1 MIRINII
8 DKDGNIYIFDT
19 VNKTLGKLT
28 EIPGFLKLDNDDYI
42 TMRRA
47 LKQQQ
52 FNERKLLL
60 SLYSYQLEQNFEVIN
75 DFIISNWDDLVE
87 IARSKE
93 IPVYKDELSFE
104 EEENFSFEY
113 TDDEPVYGAGKM
125 SIGINSNTGVH
136 GVQFGEHDIWT
147 SKFGIE
153 SMDETFVLAILICLQ
168 QMLK

>member
-1 MIRINII
+1 MIRLNIK

-19 VNKTLGKLT
+19 GNESLGKLT
-28 EIPGFLKLDNDDYI
+28 EIPGFLKLNNDEYI
-42 TMRRA
+42 IMRRA
-47 LKQQQ
+47 LEQQQ

-60 SLYSYQLEQNFEVIN
+60 SLYSYQLEEDFEVIN

-87 IARSKE
+87 VARSKE
-93 IPVYKDELSFE
+93 IQILRDELSFE

-113 TDDEPVYGAGKM
+113 TDDEPIYGAGKM

-136 GVQFGEHDIWT
+136 AVEFGDYMWT
-147 SKFGIE
+147 PNFGIE
-153 SMDETFVLAILICLQ
+153 NMDNSFVLAILICLQ

>member
-1 MIRINII
+1 MIRLNIK

-42 TMRRA
+42 IMRRA

-52 FNERKLLL
+52 FNEKKLLL
-60 SLYSYQLEQNFEVIN
+60 SLYSYQLEEDFEVIN

-87 IARSKE
+87 VARSKQ
-93 IPVYKDELSFE
+93 IQVIKDELSFE

-113 TDDEPVYGAGKM
+113 VDDEPIYGAGKM

-136 GVQFGEHDIWT
+136 GVEFGEDIWT

-153 SMDETFVLAILICLQ
+153 NMDNSFVLAILICLQ